1 METMRFKIT
10 GAAPFL
16 MHNIRLGNP
25 FNKYA
30 QRLVELNTEK
40 KRKGVDKLAVM
51 EQMADVEWEGGLYH
65 TETEEWELDFQ
76 GPFVPG
82 ATVRAALVAGAKM
95 TRGGASV
102 ARAVI
107 VPAMA
112 FPLKYDGP
120 KELEAL
126 RADKRYWDQRMVRV
140 GQAKVPRTR
149 PIFTGWTADIDISF
163 DPKGIERAAILRY
176 MTDAG
181 QFHGYGTGRLLG
193 FGRFVAQEIP
203 VHRGTTRNR
212 DNGMAVGIA
221 K

>member
-1 METMRFKIT
+1 LSTLLYT
-10 GAAPFL
+10 
-16 MHNIRLGNP
+16 NP
-25 FNKYA
+25 MT
-30 QRLVELNTEK
+30 RML
-40 KRKGVDKLAVM
+40 R
-51 EQMADVEWEGGLYH
+51 GGLLGGLPEMIS
-65 TETEEWELDFQ
+65 TRNASSDVLKILSLRGFIRQLEMSFTIPLEKQLERLKEAQAW
-76 GPFVPG
+76 
-82 ATVRAALVAGAKM
+82 AVRDEDKALVAGAKM